1 MIFYSGDAQ
10 LSFTF
15 FFQLLNFVVFLAY
28 AAMSLTDTKERVTL
42 YDSWMKTNKKKLGV
56 IDPYLKEKSSYDFN
70 STL

>member
-42 YDSWMKTNKKKLGV
+42 YDSWMKTNQKKLGV